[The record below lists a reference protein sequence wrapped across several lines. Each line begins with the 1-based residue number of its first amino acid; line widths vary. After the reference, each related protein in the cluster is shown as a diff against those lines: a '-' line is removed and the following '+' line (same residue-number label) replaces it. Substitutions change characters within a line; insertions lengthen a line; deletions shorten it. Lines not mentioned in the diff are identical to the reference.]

1 MFKRTMITT
10 LVATATVLSAGV
22 ASAMPVTATLKNVND
37 AFAINYVGTFDGANL
52 NATITFTLAGAFSG
66 SGKQAVLGVTIDN
79 NSTGVGANRLTAFG
93 IDTVAPT
100 LTSVTDNSADW
111 AGFLG
116 SSFPGGFQKVDL
128 CAASG
133 GSNCSGGAGGG
144 VAALDPNYNFA
155 LTLTTS
161 GVFNSTNGISFT
173 SPYAV
178 KFQSVGKAGKSVEFA
193 GCLTT
198 DTRCVSSP
206 PQEFN
211 VPEPTALAL
220 VGISV
225 FGAAAATR
233 RRKA

>member
-1 MFKRTMITT
+1 MR
-10 LVATATVLSAGV
+10 VLASLTGALLFASP
-22 ASAMPVTATLKNVND
+22 ASASEL
-37 AFAINYVGTFDGANL
+37 
-52 NATITFTLAGAFSG
+52 
-66 SGKQAVLGVTIDN
+66 
-79 NSTGVGANRLTAFG
+79 
-93 IDTVAPT
+93 
-100 LTSVTDNSADW
+100 
-111 AGFLG
+111 
-116 SSFPGGFQKVDL
+116 
-128 CAASG
+128 
-133 GSNCSGGAGGG
+133 
-144 VAALDPNYNFA
+144 A

-198 DTRCVSSP
+198 DTSCVSSP

-220 VGISV
+220 VGISL

>member
-1 MFKRTMITT
+1 MFKRTMIAT

-37 AFAINYVGTFDGANL
+37 AFAIKYLLTKDGANL
-52 NATITFTLAGAFSG
+52 DATITFTLAEAFSG
-66 SGKQAVLGVTIDN
+66 NKAVLGVSIDN
-79 NSTGVGANRLTAFG
+79 NSTGFGANRLSAFG

-100 LTSVTDNSADW
+100 LTGVTDNSIEW

-116 SSFPGGFQKVDL
+116 SNFSGGFQKVDL
-128 CAASG
+128 CASSG
-133 GSNCSGGAGGG
+133 GSSCSGGANDG
-144 VAALDPNYNFA
+144 VVALAPNYNFA

-161 GVFNSTNGISFT
+161 GAFNSTDGIKFT

-178 KFQSVGKAGKSVEFA
+178 KFQSVGNTGRSVEFA
-193 GCLTT
+193 GCLAT
-198 DTRCVSSP
+198 DTSCMSAP
-206 PQEFN
+206 PEQFN
-211 VPEPTALAL
+211 VPEPMSLAL
-220 VGISV
+220 VGISL